1 MPRRVCG
8 YATHADT
15 MPEPHPRA
23 RPNTG
28 NRVRACGT
36 HPTKTRRGRLKAQLR
51 RSQTRKG
58 SLKYNKHRPKP
69 DKKAA

>member
-1 MPRRVCG
+1 MALPRTRIPCPNR
-8 YATHADT
+8 TT
-15 MPEPHPRA
+15 RA

-69 DKKAA
+69 EKKAA